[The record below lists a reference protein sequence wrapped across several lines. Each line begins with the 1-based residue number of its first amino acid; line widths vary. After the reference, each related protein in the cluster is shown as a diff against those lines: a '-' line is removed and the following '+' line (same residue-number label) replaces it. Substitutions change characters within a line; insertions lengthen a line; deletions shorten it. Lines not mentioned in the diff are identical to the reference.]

1 MCEACIYCYSKN
13 SNSVNYYYYYYNLK
27 YLLCFII
34 TYSVYNVLFLS
45 FIPVFAWLQS
55 SLMHVRFEI
64 ILMSIFFFY
73 FFFLDF
79 SWILK
84 YKYKMFSVFFPYK

>member
-13 SNSVNYYYYYYNLK
+13 SNSVNYYYYNLK

-64 ILMSIFFFY
+64 ILICQSFYYLFF
-73 FFFLDF
+73 
-79 SWILK
+79 
-84 YKYKMFSVFFPYK
+84 